1 MIKVNKF
8 QSINS
13 FQVEAA
19 SNYLNE
25 GIQVSS
31 AMNTFVQQLRAIQT
45 CLWRALNSWS
55 VDKLCLGTKWW

>member
-13 FQVEAA
+13 FQVESA

-31 AMNTFVQQLRAIQT
+31 AMNTFVQPAKS
-45 CLWRALNSWS
+45 N
-55 VDKLCLGTKWW
+55 